1 MSEDNTQ
8 VFPLETQGKYT
19 WSEKADVVSF
29 YMSVGNM
36 RLVSEK
42 KNIPYPTLCD
52 WKKSEW
58 WPTLV
63 DELRLAKKLKQNAKI
78 DTILESGIEVIKD
91 RLENGDFILN
101 NKTGVVQRKP
111 VSLRDAGQIT
121 NALMTRQIQMEELA
135 QRMDHRESSMK
146 DTLDLLAKEF
156 QKWNRLQ
163 KPVDIVD
170 VESKEV

>member
-1 MSEDNTQ
+1 MSLVPVEQ
-8 VFPLETQGKYT
+8 SSKWS
-19 WSEKADVVSF
+19 WSEKADVVSL
-29 YMSVGNM
+29 YMSTGNM
-36 RLVSEK
+36 RLVSEQRHV
-42 KNIPYPTLCD
+42 PYDTLCA

-63 DELRLAKKLKQNAKI
+63 DELRLAKKLKQNTKI
-78 DTILESGIEVIKD
+78 DTILEAGVEVIKD
-91 RLENGDFILN
+91 RLENGDYILN

-111 VSLRDAGQIT
+111 VSLRDAGAIT

-135 QRMDHRESSMK
+135 QRMDYRESSMK

-163 KPVDIVD
+163 KPDTTVVD
-170 VESKEV
+170 VESKEIG